1 MLIYVPLLFK
11 TTHIFLAIWFVS
23 GLIGRWVAL
32 HEAACCR
39 EIITTYS
46 LVQIAGVFER
56 WMVIPG
62 AAAVLLLGILTGI
75 AEGWPVLGF
84 IQGGRA
90 QWLLVSLLLFMSITV
105 LVYTV
110 FLPKGKIFERALQE
124 ALSQGQVTNRLNAAF
139 RDRAVRAAHLYEL
152 AAVAAIIFL
161 MITKPF

>member
-1 MLIYVPLLFK
+1 MLVYIPLLFK
-11 TTHIFLAIWFVS
+11 TLHVFLAIWFVS

-32 HEAACCR
+32 REAACCR
-39 EIITTYS
+39 EIHTTYS
-46 LVQIAGVFER
+46 LVQVAGVFER

-90 QWLLVSLLLFMSITV
+90 QWLLVSLLLFMSINV
-105 LVYTV
+105 PVFTV
-110 FLPKGKIFERALQE
+110 FLPKGKIFERALQD
-124 ALSQGQVTNRLNAAF
+124 AVSQGQVTNRLTAAF
-139 RDRAVRAAHLYEL
+139 RDRTVFAAHIYQL
-152 AAVAAIIFL
+152 AAVAIIILL